1 MIVKDGLDA
10 YPDLKVLRSVFIPK
24 NKKLL
29 LNSELSEMQRAFQF
43 GKELGFNHLKLKER
57 ANTSSV
63 RRPNSFQEV
72 LNHSKAIYFSTALLL
87 NRERLIAHLKHFF
100 AQPTWEQQAFLNI
113 MYQYAASPEMYY
125 HRLTSL
131 LPQFFNLKKLFFIRF
146 IHDLQQDTFEIDR

>member
-1 MIVKDGLDA
+1 METKFQYVIVKDGLDA

-100 AQPTWEQQAFLNI
+100 CSTHMGATSFFEHYVPICCFARNVLSSLDESF
-113 MYQYAASPEMYY
+113 ASI
-125 HRLTSL
+125 
-131 LPQFFNLKKLFFIRF
+131 F
-146 IHDLQQDTFEIDR
+146 